1 MPTKK
6 TKEKLIIPRE
16 KYLAAGA
23 HIGMT
28 FKTAPMKKFI
38 YKIRPNGLAVLNIG
52 ELDRRIGL
60 AANLFAGAK
69 KPLVVC
75 RKEIGWEAVKK
86 FGKVTGAHIIT
97 GRFMPG
103 SLTNPAYKH
112 FFEPDLVMIVD
123 PVADKQAIKE
133 ATEIRVP
140 IVGLADTSHD
150 PAFLDM
156 VLPCNNKGKKALALV
171 FWGIAQ
177 QLAEKKK
184 EKFEVKPEEFGWAD

>member
-1 MPTKK
+1 MAAKK
-6 TKEKLIIPRE
+6 SKERLIIPRE
-16 KYLAAGA
+16 QYLAAGA

-38 YKIRPNGLAVLNIG
+38 YKVRPSGLAVLNIG

-60 AANLFAGAK
+60 AASMFAQAK

-75 RKEIGWEAVKK
+75 RKELGWDAVKK
-86 FGKVTGAHIIT
+86 FGNVTGAHIIT

-112 FFEPDLVMIVD
+112 YFEPDLLMIVD
-123 PVADKQAIKE
+123 PVADKQAIRE
-133 ATEIRVP
+133 ASKVGIP
-140 IVGLADTSHD
+140 IIGLADTSHD
-150 PAFLDM
+150 PSFIDL

-177 QLAEKKK
+177 QVTERKK
-184 EKFEVKPEEFGWAD
+184 EKFEAKLEDFGWGE